1 MGAAPVSE
9 FFTQNRFD
17 WELSHAATFCA
28 TALLKQVQEAS
39 EEDEIVVEE
48 ACLWSIYDLFFAMA
62 MRNFPISRP
71 NDWWKRFFPNH
82 VRLGIFY
89 KIQAEGLAAWSCGFH
104 V

>member
-1 MGAAPVSE
+1 MRELKRRLLQRQRDFPMGAALVSE

-17 WELSHAATFCA
+17 WELSHAATFFA

-62 MRNFPISRP
+62 MRNFPITRP
-71 NDWWKRFFPNH
+71 ND
-82 VRLGIFY
+82 G
-89 KIQAEGLAAWSCGFH
+89 
-104 V
+104 